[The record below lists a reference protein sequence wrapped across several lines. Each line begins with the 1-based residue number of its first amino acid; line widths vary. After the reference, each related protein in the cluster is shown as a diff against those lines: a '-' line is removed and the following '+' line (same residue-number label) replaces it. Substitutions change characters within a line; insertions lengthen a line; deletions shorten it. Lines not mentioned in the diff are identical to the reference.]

1 MLVAEAGAVLARGR
15 AVELRANVVAQAPP
29 AFSATHWAVSLEA
42 VSALILEEAPLRS
55 VHDAAPGRRGAR
67 GGGGDSGQQ

>member
-42 VSALILEEAPLRS
+42 VRALILEEAPLRS
-55 VHDAAPGRRGAR
+55 VHDAAPGRGAR
-67 GGGGDSGQQ
+67 SGGGDSGQQ